1 MIDISRITAVAF
13 MGVVLGFS
21 GIVAL
26 SLILDSH
33 LVAGML
39 LLFIIAIFFVWI
51 SGQPKYV
58 GLKRWAIILPGAK
71 FGILQLFIGMI
82 DMSAAIFAAYILLPA
97 DITPTFWHFSLF
109 YIASA
114 LIGIASHAPGG
125 IGVFEAGMMTAL
137 AANGRAD
144 VLAALLLYR
153 VIYNLTP
160 FCFAC
165 ISVAV
170 HTLRRSQLD
179 NG

>member
-1 MIDISRITAVAF
+1 
-13 MGVVLGFS
+13 
-21 GIVAL
+21 
-26 SLILDSH
+26 
-33 LVAGML
+33 
-39 LLFIIAIFFVWI
+39 
-51 SGQPKYV
+51 
-58 GLKRWAIILPGAK
+58 
-71 FGILQLFIGMI
+71 
-82 DMSAAIFAAYILLPA
+82 MSAAIFAAYILLPA